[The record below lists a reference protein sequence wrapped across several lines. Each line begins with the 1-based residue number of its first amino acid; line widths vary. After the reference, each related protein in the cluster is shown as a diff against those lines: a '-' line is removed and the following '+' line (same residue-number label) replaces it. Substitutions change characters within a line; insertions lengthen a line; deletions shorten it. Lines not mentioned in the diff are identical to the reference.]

1 MASPAGR
8 TLVERYCEADILVW
22 DYEVDA
28 GHPGWATTQ
37 IRTGEGET
45 AEKLACFLAFK
56 TDTPV
61 SYIHDLRA
69 EDCIFEIIEPGQLP
83 VHG

>member
-1 MASPAGR
+1 VSRRR
-8 TLVERYCEADILVW
+8 TS
-22 DYEVDA
+22 
-28 GHPGWATTQ
+28 GP
-37 IRTGEGET
+37 RTVA